1 MAGTSVQL
9 TWMEVEDRAAVVTLL
24 GGEAGANGK
33 SEIMKS
39 IGKGRFLTYHP
50 LQFSE
55 LHHHCMVQALHWCR
69 P

>member
-33 SEIMKS
+33 SKTI
-39 IGKGRFLTYHP
+39 IH
-50 LQFSE
+50 
-55 LHHHCMVQALHWCR
+55 
-69 P
+69 